1 MHVPGRLG
9 CMELANAMPL
19 LKLNSLKKHLHVV
32 CCAELLR
39 DGCRSPNY
47 RALSLPPSH
56 CEMTAVDSDK
66 LYMHIETTPA
76 YFHDAFCA

>member
-1 MHVPGRLG
+1 
-9 CMELANAMPL
+9 MELANAMPL
-19 LKLNSLKKHLHVV
+19 LKLNSLKKHLV

-39 DGCRSPNY
+39 DVTELYS
-47 RALSLPPSH
+47 AISLPSH